1 MPPARLSKWSR
12 HAQTLPDDAMTVRN
26 NKKAAI
32 RVVLPFVFRHW
43 LGQPLGAAIVAG
55 GLLGATVADLFM
67 PVFSGHLVDAMTSG
81 AADPAARHAAF
92 SALAAIVALGFASA
106 TLRVIGL
113 HAIVPFTLK
122 IMSDVASDAFVRVQR
137 FSTDWH
143 ANSFAG
149 STVRKITRGMWA
161 LDLLNDTILMALLP
175 SLVVLFGSMILLGSY
190 WPSLGLVVGAGAA
203 VYVPMIIWLSTD
215 YIAPAARVSN
225 AWDTKVGGT
234 LADALTC
241 NAVVKSFGAEA
252 REDARLERVIN
263 RWRTRVRRTWLRSIH
278 TATAQF
284 AVLLALRASV
294 IGGSLLLWVAGR
306 ATPGEVTYVLTSY
319 YIIHAYL
326 RDVGMHVNNLQRS
339 VNDMEELVAIHD
351 EPIGITDAPG
361 AKPIDI
367 EGGRI
372 VFEDV
377 TFHYGGHRAPLYDGL
392 SVDIRAGERVGLV
405 GRSGSG
411 KTTFV
416 KLVQRLHDVSGG
428 RILIDDQDIA
438 KATQHSL
445 RSQIAIVQQDPIL
458 FHRTLSENIA
468 YGRPGASIAAIEQA
482 ARLANAHEFILH
494 LPKGYGTLVGERGV
508 KLSGGERQRVALAR
522 AFLAD
527 APVLILD
534 EATSSLDS
542 ESEALIQ
549 QAMERLMKGRTSIVI
564 AHRLST
570 VKSLDRILVFD
581 RGEIVEQGMHAALA
595 ARAGGIYRALFER
608 QVTEFTRV
616 SAAE

>member
-1 MPPARLSKWSR
+1 MEPARAKKRLDDVMTSLSKR
-12 HAQTLPDDAMTVRN
+12 P
-26 NKKAAI
+26 AAI

-43 LGQPLGAAIVAG
+43 LNQPGRGLIVAG

-67 PVFSGHLVDAMTSG
+67 PVFSGHLVDALTRGPS
-81 AADPAARHAAF
+81 DPDARHAALVAF
-92 SALAAIVALGFASA
+92 GAIVALGAASVV
-106 TLRVIGL
+106 LRLIGL
-113 HAIVPFTLK
+113 QAIVPFTLK
-122 IMSDVASDAFVRVQR
+122 IMSDVAEGAFTRVQR

-161 LDLLNDTILMALLP
+161 LDLLNDTILMALAP
-175 SLVVLFGSMILLGSY
+175 SLLVLIGSMVLIGLHWASLGAVIAVGALFYVAITVLF
-190 WPSLGLVVGAGAA
+190 
-203 VYVPMIIWLSTD
+203 STR
-215 YIAPAARVSN
+215 YIAPAARISN

-241 NAVVKSFGAEA
+241 NAVVKSFGAEL
-252 REDARLERVIN
+252 REDTRLARVIN
-263 RWRTRVRRTWLRSIH
+263 RWRVRVRRTWFRYNY
-278 TATAQF
+278 TAMAQLSL
-284 AVLLALRASV
+284 LLALRASV
-294 IGGSLLLWVAGR
+294 IGGSVLLWMSGHAS
-306 ATPGEVTYVLTSY
+306 PGDVTYVLTSY
-319 YIIHAYL
+319 YVIHAYL
-326 RDVGMHVNNLQRS
+326 RDVGMHINNLQRS
-339 VNDMEELVAIHD
+339 VNDMDELVAIHD
-351 EPIGITDAPG
+351 EPIGIVDAPD
-361 AKPIDI
+361 ARPIAI
-367 EGGRI
+367 EGGEI
-372 VFEDV
+372 VFDDV
-377 TFHYGGHRAPLYDGL
+377 TFHYGGHREPLYDGL
-392 SVDIRAGERVGLV
+392 SVTIRAGERVGLV

-416 KLVQRLHDVSGG
+416 KLVQRLYDVSDG
-428 RILIDDQDIA
+428 RVLIDGQDIA
-438 KATQHSL
+438 KATQQSL

-458 FHRTLSENIA
+458 FHRSLAENIA
-468 YGRPGASIAAIEQA
+468 YGRPGASLEAIEQA
-482 ARLANAHEFILH
+482 ARLANAHDFILR

-570 VKSLDRILVFD
+570 VRSLDRILVFD
-581 RGEIVEQGMHAALA
+581 RGEIVEQGTHAVLA
-595 ARAGGIYRALFER
+595 GKPGGIYRGLFER
-608 QVTEFTRV
+608 QVVDLGRLA
-616 SAAE
+616 AAE